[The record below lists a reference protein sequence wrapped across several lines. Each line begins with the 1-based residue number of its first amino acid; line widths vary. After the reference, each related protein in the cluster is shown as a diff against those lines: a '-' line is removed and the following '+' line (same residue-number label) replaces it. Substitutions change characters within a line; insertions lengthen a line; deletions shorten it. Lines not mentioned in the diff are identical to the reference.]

1 MSFSSA
7 RDCLFQAHIFKF
19 SVCQTFQ
26 RAHARG
32 LARGGG
38 LASHPLCPGVEL
50 DQPPVRRGA
59 RVNPPGKSGGVRVIA
74 CPAGQGSSGESV
86 PDGPAR
92 GATPTSRLRNDG
104 GLASYASGMLSTLG
118 LSEAQSPGF
127 NPTVQLDKSGVP
139 LFRSHFTPFVRRQ
152 GRRSPVRFQPGAS
165 DVFNDASTTS
175 LGCGRTEVC
184 PLSKT
189 LQRK

>member
-1 MSFSSA
+1 MSNS
-7 RDCLFQAHIFKF
+7 RDFQ
-19 SVCQTFQ
+19 VFQ

-92 GATPTSRLRNDG
+92 GATPTPRLRNDG

-118 LSEAQSPGF
+118 LSEAVSPGF

-139 LFRSHFTPFVRRQ
+139 LFRSHVTPFVRRQ

-165 DVFNDASTTS
+165 ATSTMPRPH
-175 LGCGRTEVC
+175 LPVVGGRKSAHSAK
-184 PLSKT
+184 LSKESSGEPAGSKKEKR
-189 LQRK
+189 QS